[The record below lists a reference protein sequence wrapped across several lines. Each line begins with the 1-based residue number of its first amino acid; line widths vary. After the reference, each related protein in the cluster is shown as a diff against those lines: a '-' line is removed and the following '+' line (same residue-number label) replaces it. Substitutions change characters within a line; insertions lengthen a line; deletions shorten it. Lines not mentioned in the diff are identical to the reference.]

1 MQKFQFSA
9 FACMHNVFPMY
20 RALENTSIKRYS
32 KVVHSSVALSSIFYV
47 SVALAGYITFTD
59 MSQGKITYSVKGFF
73 CLLSPFVAHVS

>member
-59 MSQGKITYSVKGFF
+59 MSQGKVTYSVKGFL